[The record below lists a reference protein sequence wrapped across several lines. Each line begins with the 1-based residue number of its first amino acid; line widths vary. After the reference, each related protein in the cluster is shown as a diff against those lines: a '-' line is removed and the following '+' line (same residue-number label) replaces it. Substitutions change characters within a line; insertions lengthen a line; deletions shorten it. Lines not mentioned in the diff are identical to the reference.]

1 SRSEDLPAASVPRK
15 PVRLRGAPV
24 ALAARTAAAEGR
36 VSPSARRTGVREVRG
51 GGGWSMKWFQ
61 DTITVQ
67 TGQGQ
72 EFIDVT
78 KRVRDVVARSEIRNG
93 MLVVNSLHTTMA
105 LFMNEFQS
113 ALLHD
118 LGEVLQRLV
127 PRRDGYR
134 HDNPRFSDCDRANG
148 HAHLRAT
155 LLG

>member
-1 SRSEDLPAASVPRK
+1 
-15 PVRLRGAPV
+15 
-24 ALAARTAAAEGR
+24 
-36 VSPSARRTGVREVRG
+36 
-51 GGGWSMKWFQ
+51 MKWFR

-67 TGQGQ
+67 TGQSQ

-93 MLVVNSLHTTMA
+93 MLIVNSLHTTMA

-113 ALLHD
+113 ALIDD
-118 LGEVLQRLV
+118 LGEILQRLV

-134 HDNPRFSDCDRANG
+134 HDDPRFSDCDRANG

-155 LLG
+155 LLGRSVAVAVADGEPALGTYESLVIAELDGPRTRTLGVQVMGE

>member
-1 SRSEDLPAASVPRK
+1 
-15 PVRLRGAPV
+15 
-24 ALAARTAAAEGR
+24 
-36 VSPSARRTGVREVRG
+36 
-51 GGGWSMKWFQ
+51 MKWFR

-67 TGQGQ
+67 TGHAQ

-93 MLVVNSLHTTMA
+93 MLIVNSLHTTMA
-105 LFMNEFQS
+105 LFMNEFQA
-113 ALLHD
+113 ALIHD

-134 HDNPRFSDCDRANG
+134 HDDPRFSDCDRGNG

-155 LLG
+155 LLGRSVAVAVADGEPALGTYESLVIAELDGPRTRTLGVQIMGD

>member
-1 SRSEDLPAASVPRK
+1 
-15 PVRLRGAPV
+15 
-24 ALAARTAAAEGR
+24 
-36 VSPSARRTGVREVRG
+36 
-51 GGGWSMKWFQ
+51 MKWFR

-67 TGQGQ
+67 TGHGQ

-93 MLVVNSLHTTMA
+93 VLIVNSLHTTMG

-113 ALLHD
+113 ALIHD

-134 HDNPRFSDCDRANG
+134 HDDPRFSDCDRANG

-155 LLG
+155 LLGRSVAVAVADGEPALGTYESLIAAELDGPRTRSLGVQVIGE

>member
-1 SRSEDLPAASVPRK
+1 
-15 PVRLRGAPV
+15 
-24 ALAARTAAAEGR
+24 
-36 VSPSARRTGVREVRG
+36 
-51 GGGWSMKWFQ
+51 MKWFR

-67 TGQGQ
+67 TGHSQ

-113 ALLHD
+113 ALVHD

-134 HDNPRFSDCDRANG
+134 HDDPRFSDCDRGNG

-155 LLG
+155 LLGRSVAVAVADGEPALGTYESLIVAELDGPRNRTLGVQVIGD

>member
-1 SRSEDLPAASVPRK
+1 
-15 PVRLRGAPV
+15 
-24 ALAARTAAAEGR
+24 
-36 VSPSARRTGVREVRG
+36 
-51 GGGWSMKWFQ
+51 MKWFR

-67 TGQGQ
+67 TGHSQ

-113 ALLHD
+113 ALIHD

-134 HDNPRFSDCDRANG
+134 HDDPRFSDCDRGNG

-155 LLG
+155 LLGRSVAVAVADGEPALGTYESLIVAELDGPRNRTLGVQVIGD